1 MDAGS
6 NIVKKYVHLTSKL
19 LLGWFKPHMIVVIQL
34 NEGRVQGLP
43 QKNRGGTHRLRV
55 IPENQ
60 DKQ

>member
-1 MDAGS
+1 
-6 NIVKKYVHLTSKL
+6 
-19 LLGWFKPHMIVVIQL
+19 MIVVIQL

-60 DKQ
+60 DNQ